1 MHHTRRKSGNTSMS
15 EKTVTAS
22 DPSRYGKRPSTLTRR
37 QTPQKLGKSPRDR
50 ERELQDS
57 WDDQRESFP
66 QFWYVYKPPHKQ
78 SFLPSSWPPNRP
90 PLSPSRVFLFFFV
103 SPRGLL
109 GVQAAAGAMFQ
120 TGNPRNTSSDDTCRR
135 RPMQLQIAFPFWVHY
150 SVTMDHGSSSSSSS
164 SSSCLFAEGCLATI
178 GALSGIVARR
188 TTERSLADWLRSSM
202 TCEKQFVPQDANFL
216 YCSEACRKH
225 DQQSASTGR
234 AHSQAH
240 MSNYPFYAIGNPEPR
255 DIVPRAS
262 PSRPNSMHFSPPTTP
277 GTNTG
282 GGAHYSSAVSA
293 LRSLSIRPPSPP
305 SPSTSHPSLW
315 PFTKSTTNSPG
326 TSYNRG
332 TNSFFPA
339 TYDGGYAANGNA
351 YNYSSSGMDRPL
363 PTRRPTGP
371 GYSRPKSIE
380 LVTPMVGR

>member
-66 QFWYVYKPPHKQ
+66 QF
-78 SFLPSSWPPNRP
+78 
-90 PLSPSRVFLFFFV
+90 
-103 SPRGLL
+103 
-109 GVQAAAGAMFQ
+109 
-120 TGNPRNTSSDDTCRR
+120 C
-135 RPMQLQIAFPFWVHY
+135 
-150 SVTMDHGSSSSSSS
+150 
-164 SSSCLFAEGCLATI
+164 
-178 GALSGIVARR
+178 
-188 TTERSLADWLRSSM
+188 M

-234 AHSQAH
+234 SHSHAH
-240 MSNYPFYAIGNPEPR
+240 MGNYPFYAIGNPEPR

-277 GTNTG
+277 GTATSAG
-282 GGAHYSSAVSA
+282 GQYSSAVSA

-339 TYDGGYAANGNA
+339 TYDGGYAANAHA

>member
-1 MHHTRRKSGNTSMS
+1 MHHSRRKSGNTSMS

-37 QTPQKLGKSPRDR
+37 QTHQKLGKNPRDR

-66 QFWYVYKPPHKQ
+66 QF
-78 SFLPSSWPPNRP
+78 
-90 PLSPSRVFLFFFV
+90 
-103 SPRGLL
+103 
-109 GVQAAAGAMFQ
+109 
-120 TGNPRNTSSDDTCRR
+120 C
-135 RPMQLQIAFPFWVHY
+135 
-150 SVTMDHGSSSSSSS
+150 
-164 SSSCLFAEGCLATI
+164 
-178 GALSGIVARR
+178 
-188 TTERSLADWLRSSM
+188 M

-225 DQQSASTGR
+225 DQQSASSTGR
-234 AHSQAH
+234 SHSQAH
-240 MSNYPFYAIGNPEPR
+240 MGSYPFYAMGNPEPR

-277 GTNTG
+277 GATTSG
-282 GGAHYSSAVSA
+282 GGGQYSSAISA

-305 SPSTSHPSLW
+305 SPTSSHPSLW
-315 PFTKSTTNSPG
+315 PFTKSSTNSPS

-332 TNSFFPA
+332 SNSFFPA
-339 TYDGGYAANGNA
+339 TYDGGYAANGYA